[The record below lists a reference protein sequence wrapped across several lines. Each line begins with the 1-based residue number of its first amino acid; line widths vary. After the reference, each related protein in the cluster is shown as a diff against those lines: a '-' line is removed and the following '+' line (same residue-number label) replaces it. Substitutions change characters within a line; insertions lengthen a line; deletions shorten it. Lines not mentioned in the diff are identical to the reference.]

1 MLLSYLEYHPF
12 WSNDLIQNEVNK
24 TVFISDPTSA
34 STPVGVDF
42 YEIGEQGKQLA
53 VSWEFVH
60 HAPRSELHLIV
71 LFCHVGEQYGPF
83 GVLYP
88 MQNPPG
94 RGYFQCIGS

>member
-12 WSNDLIQNEVNK
+12 WSNDLTHNEVNK

-53 VSWEFVH
+53 VS
-60 HAPRSELHLIV
+60 
-71 LFCHVGEQYGPF
+71 
-83 GVLYP
+83 
-88 MQNPPG
+88 
-94 RGYFQCIGS
+94 